1 MDFSTRMELW
11 LDRLGNAVPD
21 IIAALLI
28 LVIGYFVAKLLQKL
42 TEKLLKKTDLDNR
55 VARGT
60 GSSTVY
66 PERALAKLV
75 FYIVMVMVLLAA
87 LDVLGINSVMRPLND
102 MVGDFLAFIPNIVGA
117 VLIGFIGYVI
127 AKIASGL
134 VGMAAGFL
142 EGVSQ
147 RAGLKHEINLTRIL
161 QNLVF
166 ILVFIP
172 ILIAAL
178 DALRLDSI
186 TEPAND
192 MLRSFLEAIPRIF
205 AAAIIIGLFYIGGK
219 FVTGLLQ
226 GLLESMGTDRLANR
240 LELDQIIGTTKLSTL
255 LANVAFFFIMFLG
268 ILTGVEQLEF
278 DQLSYILGEIF
289 EVTGQIA
296 FGLVILV
303 LGNYLANLAYR
314 TMSSGRTDTFLA
326 GLARIVI
333 LGLFLAIALR
343 TMGIADD
350 IVNLAFGLTLGAVA
364 VAVALSFGLGG
375 REAAGEQMR
384 RILDKFNEDKPV
396 DRSGDPTK
404 PDPKRTPEPPTQTP
418 PPPPPT
424 KV

>member
-1 MDFSTRMELW
+1 MDFSDRLELW

-21 IIAALLI
+21 IIAALIILI
-28 LVIGYFVAKLLQKL
+28 IGYFVAKLLQGL
-42 TEKLLKKTDLDNR
+42 TERLLRKTDLDNR

-60 GSSTVY
+60 GSAAVST
-66 PERALAKLV
+66 ERALGKLV
-75 FYIVMVMVLLAA
+75 FYIIMVLVLLAA
-87 LDVLGINSVMRPLND
+87 LDVLGINSVLRPLND
-102 MVGDFLAFIPNIVGA
+102 MVADFLAFIPNIVGA

-127 AKIASGL
+127 AKVVSGL
-134 VGMAAGFL
+134 VAMAAGFL
-142 EGVSQ
+142 ERLG
-147 RAGLKHEINLTRIL
+147 RKAGLSSDINLTGIV
-161 QNLVF
+161 QTLVF
-166 ILVFIP
+166 ILIFIP
-172 ILIAAL
+172 FLIAAL

-205 AAAIIIGLFYIGGK
+205 AAAIIIALFYIGGK

-226 GLLESMGTDRLANR
+226 TLLESMGANQLADR
-240 LELDQIIGTTKLSTL
+240 LELHQMIGSNRLSAL

-268 ILTGVEQLEF
+268 IITAVEQLEF
-278 DQLSYILGEIF
+278 DRLSYILSEVF

-375 REAAGEQMR
+375 REAAGKEMQR
-384 RILDKFNEDKPV
+384 FFEKFHQDKAI
-396 DRSGDPTK
+396 DRSGDPGK
-404 PDPKRTPEPPTQTP
+404 PDPGRTPKPPTETP
-418 PPPPPT
+418 PPPPPSR
-424 KV
+424 V